1 MPAPSSAYQ
10 PAGDAPRARDIVLV
24 GGGHSHAVALLRFAQ
39 QPPPGV
45 RVTLVSSAPTTP
57 YSGMLPG
64 YVAGHYRHD
73 EIHIDL
79 RRLAALTGAHFVCDE
94 ATGIDR
100 SARRLLRRGGEPLAY
115 DLLSLDI
122 GATPELAGIRG
133 AADCGIPVKPIA
145 AFDAHWQ
152 SLLARARQHAGRF
165 AIAVVGG
172 GAAGVELVLAM
183 AYRLRRERV
192 ACGRDADELAF
203 DLYAAG
209 PTILPTH
216 APAVRATLART
227 LAARGIRI
235 HHEARIVAAE
245 AGRIVDAA
253 GVSHGCD
260 EVVWVTA
267 AAGASWL
274 RTTGLALDASGF
286 VRIGETLQSES
297 DPAIFA
303 AGDCA
308 SFVAAPLAKAGVFAV
323 RMGRPL
329 ADNLRRAVLGEP
341 LQPWRPQRLF
351 LSLMATGDRRAV
363 ASRGAFFASGAWV
376 WHWKD
381 RIDRGFM
388 RRFTQPLHRRLSE
401 KEAR

>member
-1 MPAPSSAYQ
+1 MPASKPPSL
-10 PAGDAPRARDIVLV
+10 PLDDTPRTRDIVLV
-24 GGGHSHAVALLRFAQ
+24 GGGHSHAVALLHFAR

-45 RVTLVSSAPTTP
+45 RVTLMSSAPTSP

-79 RRLAALTGAHFVCDE
+79 RRLAARTGAHFVCDE
-94 ATGIDR
+94 ATGIER
-100 SARRLLRRGGEPLAY
+100 ATRRVLRRGGPPLSY

-122 GATPELAGIRG
+122 GATPGLADIRG
-133 AADCGIPVKPIA
+133 AAGCGVPVKPIA
-145 AFDAHWQ
+145 GFDAHWQ
-152 SLLARARQHAGRF
+152 SLLARAREHAGRLTV
-165 AIAVVGG
+165 AVVGA
-172 GAAGVELVLAM
+172 GAAGVELVLAIEH
-183 AYRLRRERV
+183 RLRRER
-192 ACGRDADELAF
+192 AARGRKPDELAF

-216 APAVRATLART
+216 AAAVRASLART

-235 HHEARIVAAE
+235 HPATRIVAAE
-245 AGRIVDAA
+245 PGCIVDAA
-253 GVSHGCD
+253 GIAHPCD

-267 AAGASWL
+267 ATGAGWL
-274 RTTGLALDASGF
+274 RTTGLALDADGF

-308 SFVAAPLAKAGVFAV
+308 CFVAEPLAKAGVFAV
-323 RMGRPL
+323 RMGPPL
-329 ADNLRRAVLGEP
+329 AENLRRAVLGEP
-341 LQPWRPQRLF
+341 LLRWQPQRRF
-351 LSLMATGDRRAV
+351 LSLISTGERSAV

-388 RRFTQPLHRRLSE
+388 RRFTADGRSVKR
-401 KEAR
+401 KR